1 MGVDLAVN
9 GNETVLALLQAAKPD
24 YSFLFLVVVIFGIFY
39 FVMIA
44 PMRRRQKKL
53 QQMIDDLKPGARVI
67 TNGGILGTV
76 VEVSE
81 RVVKLRIADNVKV
94 SFSKNAIAGL
104 QESPEEETKTQ

>member
-1 MGVDLAVN
+1 MY
-9 GNETVLALLQAAKPD
+9 GNETVLALLQAQGPD

-53 QQMIDDLKPGARVI
+53 QQMIDALKPGERVI
-67 TNGGILGTV
+67 TNGGIFGTV
-76 VEVSE
+76 VEVTD

-94 SFSKNAIAGL
+94 TFAKSAIAGL
-104 QESPEEETKTQ
+104 QESPEEETKSQ